1 MKILYDTNIVLD
13 LFLEKEP
20 YVSDALMLFNYLEHG
35 IIKGFLCATTITTL
49 EYLLNKTLKA
59 KKANEIISVLLKL
72 FEIAPV
78 NRLVLEEALSVSF
91 HDFED
96 AVLYQSAIHCG
107 AEGIVTRDIKGFKK
121 ALFPD
126 TFFL

>member
-13 LFLEKEP
+13 LFLERAP
-20 YVSDALMLFNYLEHG
+20 YVNDALKLFNYLENG
-35 IIKGFLCATTITTL
+35 TIKGFLCATTITTL
-49 EYLLNKTLKA
+49 EYLLNKTLKT

-96 AVLYQSAIHCG
+96 AVLYQSA
-107 AEGIVTRDIKGFKK
+107 
-121 ALFPD
+121 
-126 TFFL
+126 